1 VRRRLLI
8 TKFVMS
14 IGIALALVAC
24 VCSSTAAADAST
36 VKPTVNKGLCRLVS
50 PSVVAT
56 ALSASMN
63 YPTTLNQ
70 RSTTVCAYRA
80 KRSAGTAVIIRYDLR
95 SSSET
100 FAKTKATFRH
110 RGQKLAP
117 ITGLGDEAYYFSET
131 AGEVTVTTIVVHSG
145 SLQLLITGTTTV
157 NPLGSIA
164 QYALS
169 QFASNHPPATTT
181 SST

>member
-1 VRRRLLI
+1 VRRWPLI
-8 TKFVMS
+8 TKFVTS
-14 IGIALALVAC
+14 VGSTLALAAC
-24 VCSSTAAADAST
+24 VCSLTAAAGANT

-56 ALSASMN
+56 ALNASMN

-70 RSTTVCAYRA
+70 RSTTVCAYSA
-80 KRSAGTAVIIRYDLR
+80 KESAGTAVIIRYDSK

-131 AGEVTVTTIVVHSG
+131 AGKVTVTTIVVRSG
-145 SLQLLITGTTTV
+145 SLQLLITGTSTV
-157 NPLGSIA
+157 NPLGSLA
-164 QYALS
+164 QYALTH
-169 QFASNHPPATTT
+169 FASNHRPATTT

>member
-1 VRRRLLI
+1 L
-8 TKFVMS
+8 
-14 IGIALALVAC
+14 
-24 VCSSTAAADAST
+24 TATAHAST
-36 VKPTVNKGLCRLVS
+36 VKPAINKGLCRLVS

-80 KRSAGTAVIIRYDLR
+80 KRSAGTAVIIRYDSR
-95 SSSET
+95 SSSEA
-100 FAKTKATFRH
+100 FANTKATFRH

-131 AGEVTVTTIVVHSG
+131 AGEVTVTTIVVRSG
-145 SLQLLITGTTTV
+145 SMQLLITGTSTV
-157 NPLGSIA
+157 DPLGSIA
-164 QYALS
+164 QYALT
-169 QFASNHPPATTT
+169 QFASNYPPATTT

>member
-8 TKFVMS
+8 TKFVTGVGS
-14 IGIALALVAC
+14 ALALVSC
-24 VCSSTAAADAST
+24 VCPLTAAADAST
-36 VKPTVNKGLCRLVS
+36 VNPAVDKGFCRLVS

-80 KRSAGTAVIIRYDLR
+80 KRSAGTAVIIRYDSR
-95 SSSET
+95 SSRET

-117 ITGLGDEAYYFSET
+117 ITGLGDEAYYFSDT
-131 AGEVTVTTIVVHSG
+131 AGKVTVTTIVVRSG
-145 SLQLLITGTTTV
+145 SLQLLITGTSMV

-164 QYALS
+164 QYALT
-169 QFASNHPPATTT
+169 QFASSHRPATTK